1 MNTAKAANARQ
12 LARKT
17 KIIATIGPATS
28 SPERIRDILLAG
40 VNVIRMN
47 FSHGSHEAHQETLDQ
62 VRKVAAELDIDTSI
76 LSKIER
82 SERVA
87 TIEMLP
93 TLAKTLEVQEKE
105 MEIEFIKAFIL
116 SDLGELKFLK
126 RGLEE
131 TLNTIKSRK

>member
-1 MNTAKAANARQ
+1 MNSFGEYLRNRREE
-12 LARKT
+12 L
-17 KIIATIGPATS
+17 GLP
-28 SPERIRDILLAG
+28 L
-40 VNVIRMN
+40 
-47 FSHGSHEAHQETLDQ
+47 
-62 VRKVAAELDIDTSI
+62 RKVAAELDIDTSI

-87 TIEMLP
+87 TKEMLP

-105 MEIEFIKAFIL
+105 IEIEFIKAIIL

-126 RGLEE
+126 SGLEE